1 LPVLGLLE
9 RFEKDESSDA
19 LTVRGNITNLLAV
32 LQLSDYAI
40 DGFIRTFLRKMS
52 TTPIKNLDQLLAKR
66 FILSTGVFR
75 IGIEAREKPIQSFSS

>member
-1 LPVLGLLE
+1 LTVFCFLE
-9 RFEKDESSDA
+9 RLEKDESSDA
-19 LTVRGNITNLLAV
+19 LAIRGNITNLLAV

-52 TTPIKNLDQLLAKR
+52 TTPIKSLDQLLAKR